1 MLSLDGTVI
10 ISKSYRLSVDAWSAQ
25 FNVLNMTAQEHVALF
40 DRYLSVKRTAGLFM
54 PCIYAA
60 VNKITAL
67 VKKKDNYWLIFLLF
81 LE

>member
-25 FNVLNMTAQEHVALF
+25 FNVLNMTTQEHVALF
-40 DRYLSVKRTAGLFM
+40 DCYLSVKRTAGLFM

-67 VKKKDNYWLIFLLF
+67 VKKYNYWLIFLLF